1 MGYHSSIGIRQV
13 GRKRGIAL
21 ALSLSKL
28 ILSFY
33 AFTETS
39 RKIRMFVFVCTVLT
53 FVGGLIGI
61 YLAGDIGFFLG
72 AGGGAVLGWYYL
84 GNWLNVDDH

>member
-1 MGYHSSIGIRQV
+1 
-13 GRKRGIAL
+13 
-21 ALSLSKL
+21 
-28 ILSFY
+28 
-33 AFTETS
+33 
-39 RKIRMFVFVCTVLT
+39 MFVFVCTVLT

-84 GNWLNVDDH
+84 GNWLNVDDY